1 MTLTPLYDPE
11 KERRPMKVAG
21 FMSGSGSN
29 IVKLLELSRRLEARE
44 GKAPFEVV
52 FIFSDRS
59 DGSCRGEE
67 IACQHGIPYISYD
80 IRTFHRLRGLK
91 RTANSTEGLMARK
104 EFDRVARKM
113 VAAFEVDVI
122 ALGGYMSFI
131 TLDRCVNV
139 HPADLSILTAEGHR
153 RYVGDHAVLDA
164 VLAGEKVLRAST
176 LWTDQGVDTGPLL
189 MVSAP
194 LSVTLPEP
202 IEVLRKNKEQL
213 AEVAGS
219 HQQKL
224 KEIGDWQIFP
234 RTVEMIARG
243 RFALDEDKR
252 VHVDGRPVPEGY
264 RE

>member
-1 MTLTPLYDPE
+1 
-11 KERRPMKVAG
+11 
-21 FMSGSGSN
+21 
-29 IVKLLELSRRLEARE
+29 
-44 GKAPFEVV
+44 
-52 FIFSDRS
+52 
-59 DGSCRGEE
+59 
-67 IACQHGIPYISYD
+67 
-80 IRTFHRLRGLK
+80 
-91 RTANSTEGLMARK
+91 
-104 EFDRVARKM
+104 M
-113 VAAFEVDVI
+113 VEAFEVDVI

-139 HPADLSILTAEGHR
+139 HPADLSILTAQGQR

-164 VLAGEKVLRAST
+164 LLAGEKVLRAST

-202 IEVLRKNKEQL
+202 IEALRKDEERL
-213 AEVAGS
+213 AKVAAL
-219 HQQKL
+219 HQERL

-234 RTVEMIARG
+234 RTVEMIAKG

-252 VHVDGRPVPEGY
+252 VHVDGRPVPDGY

>member
-11 KERRPMKVAG
+11 QEKRPMRVAA

-29 IVKLLELSRRLEARE
+29 MVKLIELGRRLETQE
-44 GKAPFEVV
+44 GLAPFEVV

-59 DGSCRGEE
+59 DGSCRGEQ
-67 IACQHGIPYISYD
+67 IACKNGIPYISHD
-80 IRTFHRLRGLK
+80 VRAFHRLRGLK
-91 RTANSTEGLMARK
+91 RTVNSTEGLMARK
-104 EFDRVARKM
+104 EFDRVAGKM
-113 VAAFEVDVI
+113 VEAFEVDVI

-139 HPADLSILTAEGHR
+139 HPADLSILTAEGQR

-164 VLAGEKVLRAST
+164 VSAGEKVLRAST

-189 MVSAP
+189 MVSGP
-194 LSVTLPEP
+194 LAVTLPEP
-202 IEVLRKNKEQL
+202 IEVLRKD
-213 AEVAGS
+213 EVRLNRVAS
-219 HQQKL
+219 FHQKRL

-252 VHVDGRPVPEGY
+252 VYVDGRPVPDGY